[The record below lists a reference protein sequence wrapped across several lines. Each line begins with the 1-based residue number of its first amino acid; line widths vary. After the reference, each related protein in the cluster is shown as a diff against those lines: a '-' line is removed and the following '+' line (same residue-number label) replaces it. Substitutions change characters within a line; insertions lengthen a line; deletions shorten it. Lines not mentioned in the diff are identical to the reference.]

1 MKKFIMYT
9 RTNPPCPYCEG
20 AKLLA
25 STALVEHHIID
36 IGKDI
41 LMEEFQELFP
51 DQRTVPLIL
60 VEEDGL
66 RSPIGGY
73 VEFKRYIDTMKSQ
86 EAVQDLSL

>member
-1 MKKFIMYT
+1 MKKFTMYT

-25 STALVEHHIID
+25 STACLDYNTID

-41 LMEEFQELFP
+41 QLDEFQEMFP
-51 DQRTVPLIL
+51 EQRTVPLIL

-66 RSPIGGY
+66 LTQIGGY
-73 VEFKRYIDTMKSQ
+73 NELKQYLESQKSVEG
-86 EAVQDLSL
+86 LSL

>member
-1 MKKFIMYT
+1 MKKYFIYS
-9 RTNPPCPYCEG
+9 RSNPPCPYCEG

-25 STALVEHHIID
+25 STKMVDHHVID

-41 LMEEFQELFP
+41 QMDEFTELFP
-51 DQRTVPLIL
+51 NQKTVPMIL

-73 VEFKRYIDTMKSQ
+73 TEFKKHLDSQ
-86 EAVQDLSL
+86 ELTEGLTL